1 MNTENA
7 SQEKLL
13 IAVVQSQDSEIVV
26 DVLENESF
34 SVTRLPSVGGF
45 LGQRN
50 VTLLMGVTENLVSRA
65 KELLEKTCRK
75 RVAFIAV
82 PVENA
87 PLSMPMPTPVTVGGV
102 SIFSLDIE
110 HHEEI

>member
-87 PLSMPMPTPVTVGGV
+87 PLPMPMPTPVTVGGV

-110 HHEEI
+110 LHEEI